1 MSLCLSPVC
10 IFYLLTFKGLSPVYL
25 FICLY
30 IWYLSLSVFSIYP
43 CFIYLF
49 ICLYVWYL
57 RQSVCFYIQFH
68 LSVLLATGHLSVY
81 LVIEW
86 VCLSHFTCLACR
98 SYNLWYP
105 LFLRVYVQLGTY
117 PPFIGLSTWHPP
129 PFTGWLQ
136 AYGNPPIFWNL
147 GLDILQNFCHPLH
160 GSLGKRWRLWNNEQA
175 RGGGKN

>member
-1 MSLCLSPVC
+1 M
-10 IFYLLTFKGLSPVYL
+10 YL

-129 PFTGWLQ
+129 PLQ
-136 AYGNPPIFWNL
+136 GGYKLMGILLYFETLALIFYKIFAIHCMGHWEKGEDFGIMTRQGGVGAKIWCFL
-147 GLDILQNFCHPLH
+147 IFLHRNFLNF
-160 GSLGKRWRLWNNEQA
+160 LK
-175 RGGGKN
+175 